1 MSENTPKQRNKMNN
15 NIPAAA
21 NNADAG
27 KALADASKEGT
38 KKAGEKAGAEA
49 AKKAASAGS
58 AASTGGLSKA
68 AEAGVEAGKTIGKLG
83 DTEDDSGNL
92 NNSNLAIIL
101 IAAAFVFIIA
111 FTLIAGSVH
120 YYMPSPVESYIENQ
134 YLEVEADNGSDTSW
148 VGWFEMLFRRV
159 AEFFGYEYKTP
170 SRYEVVYEDSL
181 NTDVDIIK
189 KGLTKAFEEVAPRE
203 VKSVIR
209 EKKYDYDLTW
219 ESWEKN
225 ENPYLTDGEWNVN
238 FAEFMVILNEAESLA
253 INDFEPAAYQ
263 EFMEE
268 PENLKYLYYLEF
280 AEKWRYIETYE
291 EMVEKQATEYGEPV
305 FDENGEPV
313 MESVPGER
321 TATWDVPAGQTTLTT
336 PRGSY
341 SLNENN
347 TTLWAEVTLYKYD
360 LLDLCDMV
368 AVDLYGTNQYGYRST
383 NMEMYLPVEESYSQY
398 LMYEDNMSYP
408 EFMLR
413 SYAKDIDLGPTEK
426 TPIARHHHNG
436 LDDEEYGPGED
447 GQVPEF
453 DPEDDASVS
462 DAIKYLIEWMHSKV
476 GNPYSQADRN
486 DGYHFD
492 CSSLVYYAYKQIGI
506 DVGHGYAPTAA
517 DMARIMDNAKK
528 SVPASNLQPGD
539 IVFYSHEYN
548 GRYKNI
554 THVGIYIGNG
564 MMIDARG
571 KKYGVVLRQ
580 MPTKNIVDVARPTL

>member
-1 MSENTPKQRNKMNN
+1 MSENTPKQQTQMNN
-15 NIPAAA
+15 GTPAAA
-21 NNADAG
+21 KEATAG
-27 KALADASKEGT
+27 KALANASKEG
-38 KKAGEKAGAEA
+38 AEKAGAEA
-49 AKKAASAGS
+49 AKMAASAGS

-134 YLEVEADNGSDTSW
+134 YLEVETDNGPDTSV
-148 VGWFEMLFRRV
+148 VGWLEMLFRRV

-181 NTDVDIIK
+181 KTDVDIIK
-189 KGLTKAFEEVAPRE
+189 KGLTKAFEKVAPRE

-219 ESWEKN
+219 DSWTKN

-305 FDENGEPV
+305 FDENGKPV

-321 TATWDVPAGQTTLTT
+321 TATWDVPAGQTTLDRKST
-336 PRGSY
+336 R
-341 SLNENN
+341 LN
-347 TTLWAEVTLYKYD
+347 
-360 LLDLCDMV
+360 
-368 AVDLYGTNQYGYRST
+368 
-383 NMEMYLPVEESYSQY
+383 
-398 LMYEDNMSYP
+398 
-408 EFMLR
+408 
-413 SYAKDIDLGPTEK
+413 
-426 TPIARHHHNG
+426 
-436 LDDEEYGPGED
+436 
-447 GQVPEF
+447 
-453 DPEDDASVS
+453 
-462 DAIKYLIEWMHSKV
+462 
-476 GNPYSQADRN
+476 
-486 DGYHFD
+486 
-492 CSSLVYYAYKQIGI
+492 SS
-506 DVGHGYAPTAA
+506 HRT
-517 DMARIMDNAKK
+517 
-528 SVPASNLQPGD
+528 
-539 IVFYSHEYN
+539 
-548 GRYKNI
+548 
-554 THVGIYIGNG
+554 
-564 MMIDARG
+564 
-571 KKYGVVLRQ
+571 
-580 MPTKNIVDVARPTL
+580 